1 MHAMSAILRA
11 FMPDDGVLQVRTQP
25 TTDSPT
31 YCTTGW
37 TTGWKV
43 LHP

>member
-1 MHAMSAILRA
+1 MQCLQSRVR
-11 FMPDDGVLQVRTQP
+11 FMPDGGVLQVRTRP